1 MRRDVRAREWP
12 DCVMAREPDRG
23 EPLRVAAGEPCLA
36 DQSLENQRFALQHG
50 RIGWAMRV
58 AAVYR
63 NCVKRIDPFQRE
75 ALVRLIGIQPL
86 ADGILRRFAEI
97 VKVVL
102 PENFCCSVVGLL
114 DAADAAVFP
123 DTLRKN
129 AQSGFLLRFPEQG
142 LDRRF
147 RRLDPA
153 AGELVVG
160 IFSAVD
166 HGGPSAAKKNGPRG
180 IALKNAPCGV
190 VILGVHRKQQMHG
203 SASLRVISPKIVS

>member
-1 MRRDVRAREWP
+1 
-12 DCVMAREPDRG
+12 
-23 EPLRVAAGEPCLA
+23 
-36 DQSLENQRFALQHG
+36 
-50 RIGWAMRV
+50 MRV

-63 NCVKRIDPFQRE
+63 NGVERIDPFQRE
-75 ALVRLIGIQPL
+75 AFIRLVGIQPL
-86 ADGILRRFAEI
+86 ANRIVRRFAEI

-102 PENFCCSVVGLL
+102 PENFCCSAVGLL

-123 DTLRKN
+123 DALRKN

-153 AGELVVG
+153 AGKFIVV
-160 IFSAVD
+160 IFPAVD
-166 HGGPSAAKKNGPRG
+166 HGGSSAAKKNGLRG

-190 VILGVHRKQQMHG
+190 VILGVHRKQQTHG
-203 SASLRVISPKIVS
+203 SASLRVISPEIVS